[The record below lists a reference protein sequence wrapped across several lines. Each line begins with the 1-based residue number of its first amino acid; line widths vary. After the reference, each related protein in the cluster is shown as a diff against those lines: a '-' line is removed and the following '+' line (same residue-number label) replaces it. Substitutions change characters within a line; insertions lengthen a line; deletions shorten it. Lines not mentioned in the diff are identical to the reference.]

1 MSLYFKKAP
10 KIITGIVL
18 ALFTFVNSA
27 FALSTEET
35 NQLKDP
41 SFYQNLPV
49 GDVEVHT
56 VDNSWATVVFFPQY
70 HKAPGSKTTNKKN
83 DKAEVTQNEIYE
95 IIKSMIDRLPIK
107 LVMVEGKLKGEV
119 SKDEKEKVKNK
130 IEDLKKL
137 KEKPGSDKKVKE
149 KKRELSLV
157 GAPIKLWAEGKDMI
171 LVGSE
176 NKKTLDESR
185 EIVKEH
191 LSLQEQMS
199 SGKTSSLE
207 KSFSDETVK
216 KLEKLKELKAKL
228 KSKKNKKSPKKEK
241 DLKEKIKQNEKKI
254 QEVIIDKRNKETAE
268 NFSQALKKYDQNA
281 GILEFGA
288 GHEAGLIKEFNKIGI
303 DVIVVTTNEVE
314 RLKK

>member
-10 KIITGIVL
+10 KIISGIVL

-27 FALSTEET
+27 FALSPEET
-35 NQLKDP
+35 DQLKDLN
-41 SFYQNLPV
+41 FYKDLPV
-49 GDVEVHT
+49 GDLDVHEA
-56 VDNSWATVVFFPQY
+56 DNSWATVVFFPQY
-70 HKAPGSKTTNKKN
+70 HKAPGSSVKNKKN

-95 IIKSMIDRLPIK
+95 IIKSIMNRVPIK

-119 SKDEKEKVKNK
+119 PKVEKEKVKKK

-137 KEKPGSDKKVKE
+137 KDKPKNDKKVTE

-157 GAPIKLWAEGKDMI
+157 GAPIKLWAEGKEMI

-191 LSLQEQMS
+191 LYLQEQL
-199 SGKTSSLE
+199 SGKTSGLE

-216 KLEKLKELKAKL
+216 KLKKLKDLKAKM
-228 KSKKNKKSPKKEK
+228 KDKKKSGKTENKEN
-241 DLKEKIKQNEKKI
+241 LKEKMKKNEEKI
-254 QEVIIDKRNKETAE
+254 QDVIIDKRNKETAE
-268 NFSQALKKYDQNA
+268 NFAQALKKYDENA

-288 GHEAGLIKEFNKIGI
+288 GHEAGLIKEFNRLGI
-303 DVIVVTTNEVE
+303 DVIVIKTTEVE